1 MWKRPPGGGAACW
14 LLPWTGSS
22 DKVKLRRVMAHKVKH
37 ITENEAHKSRRG
49 FKILCSSPVW
59 PPESDISSVILT
71 VHYDCEQAVEQR
83 LEALVSAGDDFVE
96 NLNTKK

>member
-1 MWKRPPGGGAACW
+1 MEGYGTQSQTYHRN
-14 LLPWTGSS
+14 GS
-22 DKVKLRRVMAHKVKH
+22 
-37 ITENEAHKSRRG
+37 TESRRG

-71 VHYDCEQAVEQR
+71 VHYDCEQAVKQR
-83 LEALVSAGDDFVE
+83 LEALMSAGDDFVE